1 MSTTGLNFK
10 TDFGKGEKAE
20 LFNASEITLID

>member
-10 TDFGKGEKAE
+10 TDFRKGEKAE